1 MRACR
6 FEEVALF
13 SVIKSIWM
21 HSSLIGRL
29 VTREVERRFKG
40 TYFGLLWTI
49 VGPLLMLAT
58 YSFAFGTVFGAKWG
72 TAGAAGSDVPYPL
85 AIFSG
90 LMLANMFMEL
100 LGRSPGLIL
109 ENVSYVKKVV
119 FPLEIIPPVA
129 LGSVLVTTGITFVVF
144 LASYLFS
151 IGFPPVSILLIPLQ
165 IVPLL
170 CLMLGGSYFLASLG
184 VFLRD
189 IGQIVPPIT
198 MALMITST
206 TFFRYDSLPPE
217 WQTII
222 LFNPLT
228 IPIMGFRDLVFEGRL
243 PDMLLWFSHFAVSLV
258 VLAAG
263 SYWFYRTKRAF
274 ADVL

>member
-1 MRACR
+1 
-6 FEEVALF
+6 LI
-13 SVIKSIWM
+13 SIIKSIWTNFP
-21 HSSLIGRL
+21 LIRRL
-29 VTREVERRFKG
+29 VTREVERKFKG
-40 TYFGLLWTI
+40 TVFGLLWTI

-58 YSFAFGTVFGAKWG
+58 YTFAFGTVFGAKWG
-72 TAGAAGSDVPYPL
+72 IAGTVASAVPYPL

-90 LMLANMFMEL
+90 LMLATMFMEL
-100 LGRSPGLIL
+100 LSRSPGLIL

-129 LGSVLVTTGITFVVF
+129 LGSVLVTTGVTFLVF
-144 LASYLFS
+144 LVAYYFS
-151 IGFPPVSILLIPLQ
+151 LGLPPLTIFLIPLE

-170 CLMLGGSYFLASLG
+170 CMMLGASYFLASLG

-189 IGQIVPPIT
+189 IGQIVPPVT

-206 TFFRYDSLPPE
+206 TFFHFDTLPAE
-217 WQTII
+217 WQTIV

-228 IPIMGFRDLVFEGRL
+228 IPIMGFRDLVFEGKL
-243 PDMLLWFSHFAVSLV
+243 PDLGLWFLHFGVSLV
-258 VLAAG
+258 ILAAG
-263 SYWFYRTKRAF
+263 AYWFHRTKRAF

>member
-1 MRACR
+1 M
-6 FEEVALF
+6 FL
-13 SVIKSIWM
+13 VIKSIWTNFP
-21 HSSLIGRL
+21 LIRRL
-29 VTREVERRFKG
+29 VTREVERKFKG

-72 TAGAAGSDVPYPL
+72 AAGTTDSSVPYPL
-85 AIFSG
+85 AVFSG

-129 LGSVLVTTGITFVVF
+129 LGSVLVTTGITFLVF
-144 LASYLFS
+144 LVSYYFS
-151 IGFPPVSILLIPLQ
+151 VGLPPLTMLLIPLE
-165 IVPLL
+165 ILPLL
-170 CLMLGGSYFLASLG
+170 CLTLGLSYLLASLG

-206 TFFRYDSLPPE
+206 TFFHFDTLPPE
-217 WQTII
+217 WQRVI

-228 IPIMGFRDLVFEGRL
+228 IPIMGFRDLVFEGKL
-243 PDMLLWFSHFAVSLV
+243 PDMGLWVLHFAASLII
-258 VLAAG
+258 LAAG
-263 SYWFYRTKRAF
+263 SFWFYRTKRAF